1 MDGGDGNRRDPGSA
15 TRPIVSIAA
24 IVFGGLG
31 IAFQQLST
39 GQPQSVGRW
48 LMLAVGSLI
57 GGAVGIL
64 ATGLFDRLLAWATT
78 GWERFRERAQA
89 RTVLLAVLVQPR
101 LPWGERVR
109 VRRRTG
115 CRPDR
120 ARDRLAHRRAA

>member
-89 RTVLLAVLVQPR
+89 RRSEEHTSELQSPVQLVCRLLL
-101 LPWGERVR
+101 EK
-109 VRRRTG
+109 
-115 CRPDR
+115 
-120 ARDRLAHRRAA
+120 